1 MQGAEKILPRR
12 ICLICKQEIFY
23 ATQQLGE
30 IWILEVHMTDDSPQH
45 TRLDGIADYSAAL
58 DTLCKL
64 ARRDLYLFDRNFD
77 GLGFNSEA
85 RSETLRHFL
94 LANPA
99 NRLFILAHDTHYLST
114 LCPRMMLL
122 LRQFGSGMF
131 IYQTPQHLRQ
141 ISEPFAIADDAHC
154 LRRFHFDD
162 PRGILAQHDP
172 ENARALKSR
181 FLEMWSASHP
191 AVSATTLG
199 L

>member
-1 MQGAEKILPRR
+1 MNNDTL
-12 ICLICKQEIFY
+12 
-23 ATQQLGE
+23 
-30 IWILEVHMTDDSPQH
+30 QH
-45 TRLDGIADYSAAL
+45 TKLDGIADYTAAL

-64 ARRDLYLFDRNFD
+64 ARHNLLLFEKNYE

-85 RSETLRHFL
+85 RYETLHRFL

-99 NRLFILAHDTHYLST
+99 NRLLVLTHDTRYLST

-122 LRQFGSGMF
+122 LRQFGSSMF
-131 IYQTPQHLRQ
+131 IHQMIASLSHVT
-141 ISEPFAIADDAHC
+141 EPFAIADETHYV
-154 LRRFHFDD
+154 RRFHFDD

-181 FLEMWSASHP
+181 FMEMWSASRP
-191 AVSATTLG
+191 AVSTTKLG